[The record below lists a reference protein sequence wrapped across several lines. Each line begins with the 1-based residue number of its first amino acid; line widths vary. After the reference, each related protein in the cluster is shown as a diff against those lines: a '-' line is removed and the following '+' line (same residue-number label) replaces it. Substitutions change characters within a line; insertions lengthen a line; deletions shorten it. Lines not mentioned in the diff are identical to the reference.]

1 MEHARRIEIMSE
13 IIFDEKRKVF
23 HLRNNEIS
31 YILCVEELNILA
43 HVYFGERI
51 SNYSG
56 GLKYPR
62 FERSFSTNFSEIS
75 HRNYS
80 RDTLLHEYPT
90 IGNGDFRIPAIEVE
104 QENGVALLDLRYERY
119 EILDGKPAL
128 NGLPSSY
135 LTNDDQAKTLVI
147 YLKDD
152 CAKVEVGLNYTIFRD
167 LAVIC
172 RSVIVKN
179 YGQSNIRLNRAM
191 SVCLDMPHTEFEVV
205 DLNGSWGAERQ
216 ISRHSISPGIKI
228 FSSTRGTSS
237 HQQNPF
243 IALVEKS
250 TTENQG
256 QVYGMALVYSGNHE
270 EFIEQDQYGQLR
282 LGCGIASYGFSW
294 ILEPDNVFQTP
305 ESVMVYSRK
314 GLNEMSHTFHDF
326 VNQHI
331 VRGKYQSKLRP
342 ILINNWEATYFD
354 FDDEKIKE
362 IIDSSAEL
370 GIELFV
376 LDDGWFGQRSNDRQA
391 LGDWFENKKKLKM
404 GLNGISQYAKSK
416 NMMFG
421 LWFEPEMISENS
433 DLYRNHPEWVLSAP
447 GYGKTFSRNQW
458 VLDLSRQDVREYIK
472 QIMDQ
477 TLENVSIDYIKWD
490 MNRYL
495 TEVYSDLLPTYKQ
508 GEVYHRY
515 VSGLYELMEYFTKKY
530 PEILFEGCSGG
541 GGRFDLGVLCY
552 MPQIW
557 TSDNTDAI
565 ARLKIQYGTSLVYP
579 ISTMGAHVSAVPN
592 HQTHRITNLAI
603 RGAVASSGML
613 GYELNPTELSNEEK
627 EEIRTQIAF
636 YKKYQ
641 QLIQEGIFYR
651 LRSPFENNETIW
663 LFVSRDQRKAL
674 LFYFQKMAQAAPKLD
689 VVKIPGLNPNAK
701 YLIDNKVIYGG
712 DELARCGFYLF
723 PFLNGDYMAKVF
735 EIQQLDTIL

>member
-1 MEHARRIEIMSE
+1 
-13 IIFDEKRKVF
+13 
-23 HLRNNEIS
+23 
-31 YILCVEELNILA
+31 
-43 HVYFGERI
+43 
-51 SNYSG
+51 
-56 GLKYPR
+56 
-62 FERSFSTNFSEIS
+62 
-75 HRNYS
+75 
-80 RDTLLHEYPT
+80 
-90 IGNGDFRIPAIEVE
+90 
-104 QENGVALLDLRYERY
+104 
-119 EILDGKPAL
+119 
-128 NGLPSSY
+128 
-135 LTNDDQAKTLVI
+135 
-147 YLKDD
+147 
-152 CAKVEVGLNYTIFRD
+152 
-167 LAVIC
+167 
-172 RSVIVKN
+172 
-179 YGQSNIRLNRAM
+179 
-191 SVCLDMPHTEFEVV
+191 
-205 DLNGSWGAERQ
+205 
-216 ISRHSISPGIKI
+216 
-228 FSSTRGTSS
+228 
-237 HQQNPF
+237 
-243 IALVEKS
+243 
-250 TTENQG
+250 
-256 QVYGMALVYSGNHE
+256 MALVYSGNHE

-515 VSGLYELMEYFTKKY
+515 VLGLYELMEYFTKKY

-701 YLIDNKVIYGG
+701 YLIDDKVIYGG
-712 DELARCGFYLF
+712 DELAR
-723 PFLNGDYMAKVF
+723 FLKSNN
-735 EIQQLDTIL
+735 